1 MATIK
6 MSSQSVQYFLKR
18 KSCSSSQ
25 QPAIVLGKKRASAPT
40 TIVRA
45 YLAQFGDLMP
55 PPGFDPILLSDEPK
69 DEIERLPVLCCSA
82 TSSRKAQTIIE
93 KASPQQ
99 LERIVSVL
107 KPHLPKLM
115 VDAYGNY
122 ACQTLFLSC
131 SPVQRLGLVQVLA
144 PHFLAI
150 AKNTRGTHS
159 LQALVSLITQPAE
172 EAVLISAFQANVPE
186 VARHSCAAH
195 VLAKLM
201 TTCKANSSLILPLIQ
216 HLETLCTDSL
226 GLLVVKAAISG
237 ANGKE
242 CELLRVRLIG
252 SCVQLMQDPFGNY
265 AVQHMLETWGWN
277 ACSGVLE
284 HVKGR
289 LAQLS
294 SQKYASNT
302 VERLLEQAPEQAREQ
317 LLSELLEP
325 VKLRELLGNKFT
337 QFVFKKALLL
347 CGSAFRLRLQQAVAE
362 ILPTTPS
369 KHRSKWQAV
378 LSLLAN

>member
-1 MATIK
+1 
-6 MSSQSVQYFLKR
+6 MSSYGVQYFLKR
-18 KSCSSSQ
+18 KSCSASHPLDALSS
-25 QPAIVLGKKRASAPT
+25 KKRVSTPT
-40 TIVRA
+40 TLVRS

-55 PPGFDPILLSDEPK
+55 PPGFAPISLSDEPK
-69 DEIERLPVLCCSA
+69 DDIERLPDLCCSA

-93 KASPQQ
+93 KATPQQ
-99 LERIVSVL
+99 LERIVAVL
-107 KPHLPKLM
+107 APALPKLM

-131 SPVQRLGLVQVLA
+131 SPAQRLRLVQVLG
-144 PHFLAI
+144 PHLLEI
-150 AKNTRGTHS
+150 AKDARGTHS
-159 LQALVSLITQPAE
+159 LQALVSLITQSAE
-172 EAVLISAFQANVPE
+172 EAALVSAFQTNVPE
-186 VARHSCAAH
+186 VARHPAAAH

-201 TTCKANSSLILPLIQ
+201 TTCKANSPLIQ
-216 HLETLCTDSL
+216 SLTRHLESLCTDSL
-226 GLLVVKAAISG
+226 GLLVVKAAITG
-237 ANGKE
+237 ANGND
-242 CELLRVRLIG
+242 CDLLRTRLIR

-265 AVQHMLETWGWN
+265 AVQHMLETWGWE

-284 HVKGR
+284 EVKGR

-294 SQKYASNT
+294 SQKFASNT

-325 VKLRELLGNKFT
+325 VKLRELLSNKFA

-347 CGSAFRLRLQQAVAE
+347 HGSTFRLQLQRAVAE
-362 ILPTTPS
+362 ILPNAH

-378 LSLLAN
+378 LGLLAN